1 MEEEETAKKAKTSE
15 EQAVAASSTGTGS
28 AQAGL
33 SHDFLSMLD
42 PESLKHPTLPS
53 VDGMSKVLLEV
64 RKNALRAEYGV

>member
-1 MEEEETAKKAKTSE
+1 MEEEEAAKKAKTTE
-15 EQAVAASSTGTGS
+15 EEAAPAASSGQG
-28 AQAGL
+28 QAGL

-53 VDGMSKVLLEV
+53 VDEMSKVLLEV